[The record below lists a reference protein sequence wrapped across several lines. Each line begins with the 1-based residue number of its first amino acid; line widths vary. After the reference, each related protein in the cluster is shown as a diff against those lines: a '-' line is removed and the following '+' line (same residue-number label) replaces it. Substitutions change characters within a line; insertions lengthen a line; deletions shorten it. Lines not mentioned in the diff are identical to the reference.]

1 MYVSLID
8 SDFIFFQKKKTCQ
21 IDSVLKFNNGL
32 NETKHCPQIDHV
44 LNPPTKDKYRI
55 MYFK

>member
-1 MYVSLID
+1 MSLID